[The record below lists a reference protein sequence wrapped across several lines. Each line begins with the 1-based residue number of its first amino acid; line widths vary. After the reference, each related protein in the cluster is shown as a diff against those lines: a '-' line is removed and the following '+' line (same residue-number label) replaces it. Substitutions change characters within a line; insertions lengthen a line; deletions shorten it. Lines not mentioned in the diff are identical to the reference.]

1 MLKYNIKYF
10 LYFIISLIQN
20 LITCN
25 ENLEKF
31 MYKINSSK
39 IDDAI
44 FGLQIGANN
53 PTEDTYS
60 IKKLTLRN
68 SNGYFISIFDGHG
81 GSYLSNYSNNVFYD
95 YFIEFYLNF
104 PEHENESEKIKKSL
118 NETFKRIEKEFLLLS
133 YDNKKKIKPE
143 KMNMGTCALIAIILN
158 NKLYIANLGDSKA
171 RMFSIKNNTNNKY
184 SVTKISNVFNARKKK
199 EQEYLKKKF
208 PNDKNIYICY
218 EKEPK
223 ICYVK
228 GMLQPTRS
236 LGDFYLKYKEFNKYL
251 SDFNG
256 PYISAEPD
264 IQIYNL
270 KTNDKYI
277 ILGSDGLWDFVKSSQ
292 VASLIEDYEKIKND
306 KYSKNENILYN
317 LLYKILNLATYDS
330 YLSFDEMMKLPKG
343 RELRNIHDDITMII
357 CDLNNIVKF
366 E

>member
-1 MLKYNIKYF
+1 MIKYNIKHF
-10 LYFIISLIQN
+10 LYFIFYLIQN
-20 LITCN
+20 FVSCN
-25 ENLEKF
+25 EKLEKYF
-31 MYKINSSK
+31 SKINTSK
-39 IDDAI
+39 IDETI
-44 FGLQIGANN
+44 FGLQIGANK
-53 PTEDTYS
+53 PIEDTYS

-199 EQEYLKKKF
+199 EQEYLKNKF